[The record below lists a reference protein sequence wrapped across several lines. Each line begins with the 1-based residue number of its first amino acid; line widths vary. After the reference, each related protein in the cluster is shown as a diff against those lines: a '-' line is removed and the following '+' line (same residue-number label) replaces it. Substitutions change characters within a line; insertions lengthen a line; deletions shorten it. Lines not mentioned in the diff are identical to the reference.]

1 MFIISPPVR
10 LECTVP
16 INPSFY
22 ILLCTLISLKL
33 DVILL
38 YLKYSASCY
47 HCSGFSKL
55 FLLNKLLPFV
65 HVLKFCCLC
74 NNLHEHLRLGTE
86 VVTDTIRSGL
96 QLLGN
101 TVVKNI
107 DTQEF
112 IWNCCCSQFF
122 L

>member
-1 MFIISPPVR
+1 MFNFPTGASPVHCSYKPFILII
-10 LECTVP
+10 TV
-16 INPSFY
+16 Y
-22 ILLCTLISLKL
+22 TLISLKL
-33 DVILL
+33 DILC
-38 YLKYSASCY
+38 LKYSASCY
-47 HCSGFSKL
+47 HCSDFSKL
-55 FLLNKLLPFV
+55 FLVNKLLPFV

-74 NNLHEHLRLGTE
+74 NNLHEHLRLGIE

-112 IWNCCCSQFF
+112 IWNCCCPQFF